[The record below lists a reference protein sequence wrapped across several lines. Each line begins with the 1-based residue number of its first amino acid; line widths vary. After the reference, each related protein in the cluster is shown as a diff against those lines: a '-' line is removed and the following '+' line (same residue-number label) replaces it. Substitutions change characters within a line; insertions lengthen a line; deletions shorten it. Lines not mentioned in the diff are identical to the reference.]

1 MIRIQPNKRLERWL
15 MDRAAQIKTLEVE
28 RPEESSKLAVQLI
41 QALEEAAEWEAFKA
55 DVTLVLVSTTLL
67 GLLVGVESAGVL
79 GRLLAGGQ
87 LVLRLTEVRH
97 GERGGRRGRQEEYY
111 RRLGSSWRAS
121 NHQRSLPMTRRH
133 GRFVSSSLSLPRS
146 WGW

>member
-1 MIRIQPNKRLERWL
+1 MSHEQVMVEGGLATEGLRTVRALERF
-15 MDRAAQIKTLEVE
+15 VVGV
-28 RPEESSKLAVQLI
+28 SSLVT
-41 QALEEAAEWEAFKA
+41 LEEAAEWEAFKA

-133 GRFVSSSLSLPRS
+133 GRFLSSSLSLPRS

>member
-1 MIRIQPNKRLERWL
+1 MSHEQVMVEGGLATEGLRTVRALERF
-15 MDRAAQIKTLEVE
+15 VVGV
-28 RPEESSKLAVQLI
+28 SSLVT
-41 QALEEAAEWEAFKA
+41 LEEAAEWEAFKA

-133 GRFVSSSLSLPRS
+133 GRFLSSSLSLPRS
-146 WGW
+146 WG

>member
-1 MIRIQPNKRLERWL
+1 MSHEQVMVEGGLATEGLGTVRALERF
-15 MDRAAQIKTLEVE
+15 VVSV
-28 RPEESSKLAVQLI
+28 SSLVT
-41 QALEEAAEWEAFKA
+41 LEEAAEWEAFKA

-133 GRFVSSSLSLPRS
+133 GRFLSSSLSLPRS
-146 WGW
+146 WG